1 MLSNFTAYN
10 ARFRMPSQESGGKM
24 NMHYSFN
31 YGNAHFISIDTE
43 TGFPGAPEEKRMVL
57 PCGGFGDQLNW
68 LEADLKAA
76 NENRAERP
84 WIFVQGHHPMYQGSS
99 INVELQTAMED
110 LFYKYGVDVFFTGH
124 AHHYERNLPVYKG
137 VTEPNYNTPRAP
149 VHLLAGGAG
158 CDEMKVNIIS

>member
-1 MLSNFTAYN
+1 
-10 ARFRMPSQESGGKM
+10 
-24 NMHYSFN
+24 
-31 YGNAHFISIDTE
+31 
-43 TGFPGAPEEKRMVL
+43 
-57 PCGGFGDQLNW
+57 
-68 LEADLKAA
+68 
-76 NENRAERP
+76 
-84 WIFVQGHHPMYQGSS
+84 MYQGSS

-158 CDEMKVNIIS
+158 CDEMKDIITELKDPLGEDPSRVIHPESDGVWRPSEGTGDWLAFKDDGTHVGIGRVTIVDDSTLVFDYVRTQTGEVYDTITLTKDRSSPLII